1 MIVTCQNCS
10 ASLQIDETKASSD
23 RFAVRCPK
31 CQRTIAI
38 DLKDNQP
45 KNDALKNSQPNAA
58 QAPDKSPKDNRGTI
72 EFAPAARDWNAAP
85 AAVFKRK
92 TDERQPVSTSADNN
106 HDLMRLLS
114 AVLQQQNPAL
124 PTTAAPRGLKRV
136 LVCLN
141 SERCED
147 AAKLLDE
154 AGYTVF
160 IADNP
165 AQATEKIRDEEV
177 DIIVY
182 SPDFAVKFGGA
193 MVVQKIV
200 QTLLPHERRRLFVVS
215 VEESS
220 QTFNTHEAFLRNLNL
235 IVNTGDVHHLPS
247 ILHRAIRD
255 FEELF
260 RHFNQAAA
268 EKVKN

>member
-1 MIVTCQNCS
+1 MIVLCDSCS

-31 CQRTIAI
+31 CQHTITI
-38 DLKDNQP
+38 DLKNNQP
-45 KNDALKNSQPNAA
+45 KNDESKITQPNAVETL
-58 QAPDKSPKDNRGTI
+58 DNSPKDNRGKI
-72 EFAPAARDWNAAP
+72 EGAQATRDWNAAP
-85 AAVFKRK
+85 AAVFKRSA
-92 TDERQPVSTSADNN
+92 DERQPISTSADNN
-106 HDLMRLLS
+106 QDLMRLLS
-114 AVLQQQNPAL
+114 QVLQPQNPAFSN
-124 PTTAAPRGLKRV
+124 AAALRSPKRV

-141 SERCED
+141 SARCED
-147 AAKLLDE
+147 AARLLDE

-182 SPDFAVKFGGA
+182 SPDFALKFGGA
-193 MVVQKIV
+193 MVVQKMV
-200 QTLLPHERRRLFVVS
+200 QTLLPRERRRLFVVS

-235 IVNTGDVHHLPS
+235 IVNSSDLHHLPS

-268 EKVKN
+268 EIN